1 MNCEKLRNNLYQTD
15 KNARIFTAETF
26 SRSKEY
32 LKESLEKIPL
42 DYTILELRNNI
53 MGLGVSRAVPSHHH
67 EIPGKTA
74 AEVAAIN
81 RQIDLNIESIYEAA
95 SEYKFCFLESFIE
108 DKDYKTDAKLMEFY
122 QYSVPNMLEILKEI
136 RVMEENNA
144 EILPKIDQ
152 IERCLKEGKY
162 WDAVDITDEVYNHY
176 IVPGDNLKEGYR
188 YELPTKAYNLYGVQN
203 GHLIATINILDVALK
218 LEWIISQLKEQGYV
232 FKRPWDRYL
241 PRIIEGLRRFE
252 IKAFDHFDL
261 CIVGSYALQDE
272 FDDDTTEAVRDAWQ
286 KVVDSMESVEC
297 YTKRNYP
304 YPLLK
309 RPRPGRSF
317 YPLPEPS
324 AYINR
329 K

>member
-1 MNCEKLRNNLYQTD
+1 MDCEKLRRKIYRLKVD
-15 KNARIFTAETF
+15 ACRRVMSIRPELKEEMIKNIKNTL
-26 SRSKEY
+26 KEY
-32 LKESLEKIPL
+32 SIKQLRDEIMSMGVGRALIDESRILTDASLENR
-42 DYTILELRNNI
+42 YLE
-53 MGLGVSRAVPSHHH
+53 
-67 EIPGKTA
+67 
-74 AEVAAIN
+74 N
-81 RQIDLNIESIYEAA
+81 RYKLA
-95 SEYKFCFLESFIE
+95 SEYKFCFLESFT
-108 DKDYKTDAKLMEFY
+108 KDETYETDPSLIGFY
-122 QYSVPNMLEILKEI
+122 RDSVPNMLEILKEI